1 MAMIDLTRIRSNVQG
16 LNLLHS
22 LRNVNNDLATH
33 QLRLGTGKRINNS
46 GDDPAGLTIS
56 TKLQNRYKLLGAA
69 YDNIGQAKNMMAV
82 AEGGLLSMNDI
93 LVTMTEKLIAA
104 ASDTLG
110 DEERQAISQQ
120 LVQQMA
126 ELGDIA
132 TQTEFNGVS
141 MLDSA
146 QTFTFQ
152 TGADSQTTW
161 DVAGYTPTLLAMTNL
176 LALTETDIID
186 STNYTDYTAEIA
198 AAMSTVSAGLTAIGS
213 LMNRF
218 TSKED
223 VISVSKINTEAAYS
237 RIYDADMALEQME
250 VSKYSILQQTSLSML
265 AQANTNPQ
273 SILNLFQ

>member
-1 MAMIDLTRIRSNVQG
+1 
-16 LNLLHS
+16 
-22 LRNVNNDLATH
+22 
-33 QLRLGTGKRINNS
+33 
-46 GDDPAGLTIS
+46 
-56 TKLQNRYKLLGAA
+56 
-69 YDNIGQAKNMMAV
+69 MAV

-93 LVTMTEKLIAA
+93 LVTMNEKLIAA